1 MSKGV
6 REEARQGGSFAEVND
21 AVGGEIMTGKNK
33 VIKADVFQGLS
44 EEQLASL
51 QEGIQEFRYL
61 KGKRLF
67 KEGDEADHL
76 WIVKEGQV
84 DVGFELPTA
93 SDVHTL
99 YTIPAGKAL
108 GWSCFVP
115 PNKYRL
121 SSYCASG
128 MCTVLRLER
137 QFLLDSF
144 ERDPAMGCL
153 VMTNLA
159 SAVAERFD
167 WLQGSAFV
175 APYAQVK
182 ITVHLATCGIAAGAR
197 EVMNALVDEMSK
209 EDRPHIKMQTSG
221 CIGRCSTEPNVTV
234 QIEGEEPVIYQKMNG
249 EKMRRVFREHVL
261 GGVAQGEWVLS

>member
-1 MSKGV
+1 MK
-6 REEARQGGSFAEVND
+6 
-21 AVGGEIMTGKNK
+21 T
-33 VIKADVFQGLS
+33 DVFDGLGQ
-44 EEQLASL
+44 EQIASL
-51 QEGIQEFRYL
+51 WEGIQEFRYL

-93 SDVHTL
+93 SEVHTL
-99 YTIPAGKAL
+99 YTIPAGKAF

-115 PNKYRL
+115 PYKYRL
-121 SSYCASG
+121 SSYCSSG
-128 MCTVLRLER
+128 MCTILRLDR
-137 QFLLDSF
+137 QFLLDCF
-144 ERDPAMGCL
+144 EREPAVGYRVMANL
-153 VMTNLA
+153 VC
-159 SAVAERFD
+159 AVGERFN
-167 WLQGSAFV
+167 WLQGSAT
-175 APYAQVK
+175 ATPYAQVK

-197 EVMNALVDEMSK
+197 EVVNALVDEMSK

-234 QIEGEEPVIYQKMNG
+234 QIEGEEPVIYQKING

-261 GGVAQGEWVLS
+261 KGVALSEWVLS

>member
-1 MSKGV
+1 
-6 REEARQGGSFAEVND
+6 
-21 AVGGEIMTGKNK
+21 MTGKDEIMK
-33 VIKADVFQGLS
+33 TDVFDGLG

-51 QEGIQEFRYL
+51 WEGIQEFRYL

-84 DVGFELPTA
+84 DVGFELPAA
-93 SDVHTL
+93 SEFHTL

-115 PNKYRL
+115 PNRYRL

-128 MCTVLRLER
+128 MCTLLRLER
-137 QFLLDSF
+137 QFLLDF
-144 ERDPAMGCL
+144 FQRDPAMGYR
-153 VMTNLA
+153 VMANLA
-159 SAVAERFD
+159 SALAERFN
-167 WLQGSAFV
+167 WLQGSVTA

-249 EKMRRVFREHVL
+249 EKMRRVFREHIL
-261 GGVAQGEWVLS
+261 QGVPQTEWILA

>member
-1 MSKGV
+1 
-6 REEARQGGSFAEVND
+6 
-21 AVGGEIMTGKNK
+21 MTGGDRIMKT
-33 VIKADVFQGLS
+33 DVFDGLGQ
-44 EEQLASL
+44 EQIASL
-51 QEGIQEFRYL
+51 WEGIQEFRYL

-93 SDVHTL
+93 SEVHTL
-99 YTIPAGKAL
+99 YTIPAGKAF

-115 PNKYRL
+115 PYKYRL
-121 SSYCASG
+121 SSYCSSG
-128 MCTVLRLER
+128 MCTILRLDR
-137 QFLLDSF
+137 QFLLDCF
-144 ERDPAMGCL
+144 EREPAVGYRVMANL
-153 VMTNLA
+153 VC
-159 SAVAERFD
+159 AVGERFN
-167 WLQGSAFV
+167 WLQGSAT
-175 APYAQVK
+175 ATPYAQVK

-197 EVMNALVDEMSK
+197 EVVNALVDEMSK

-234 QIEGEEPVIYQKMNG
+234 QIEGEEPVIYQKING

-261 GGVAQGEWVLS
+261 KGVALSEWVLS

>member
-1 MSKGV
+1 MK
-6 REEARQGGSFAEVND
+6 
-21 AVGGEIMTGKNK
+21 T
-33 VIKADVFQGLS
+33 DVFDGLGQ
-44 EEQLASL
+44 EQIASL
-51 QEGIQEFRYL
+51 WEGIQEFRYL

-93 SDVHTL
+93 SEVHTL
-99 YTIPAGKAL
+99 YTIPAGKAF

-115 PNKYRL
+115 PYKYRL
-121 SSYCASG
+121 SSYCSSG
-128 MCTVLRLER
+128 MCTILRLDR
-137 QFLLDSF
+137 QFLLDCF
-144 ERDPAMGCL
+144 EREPAVGYRVMANL
-153 VMTNLA
+153 VC
-159 SAVAERFD
+159 AVGERFN
-167 WLQGSAFV
+167 WLQGSATV
-175 APYAQVK
+175 TPYAQVK

-197 EVMNALVDEMSK
+197 EVVNALVDEMSK

-234 QIEGEEPVIYQKMNG
+234 QIEGEEPVIYQKING

-261 GGVAQGEWVLS
+261 KGVALSEWVLS